1 MDCTVRTGCKPMIK
15 AGVVKPYGQVCR
27 KKQEKV
33 VERNK
38 TCWLQ
43 SQDGGQCRWAVG
55 AGVPRKKGKKERSRA
70 VDPLATKQ
78 ERSPTARGS
87 WGAGT
92 TKQECRGQREPTDGL
107 ESQHETA
114 HVESMREAL
123 NVKPV
128 VDNVGP

>member
-1 MDCTVRTGCKPMIK
+1 MIQGNRSAGYKTRTEPD
-15 AGVVKPYGQVCR
+15 
-27 KKQEKV
+27 
-33 VERNK
+33 
-38 TCWLQ
+38 
-43 SQDGGQCRWAVG
+43 S
-55 AGVPRKKGKKERSRA
+55 KELLR
-70 VDPLATKQ
+70 
-78 ERSPTARGS
+78 
-87 WGAGT
+87 AGT